1 VYTLAKSAE
10 KYFRDYVRG
19 GGKDNRKKQVARMI
33 EFLDWAESV
42 DNVRALHGLGKNHV
56 IGFWKS
62 HRELSD
68 ATAYK
73 YWLAI
78 SKLWE
83 WLDKHEA
90 PPKPF
95 KADKRL
101 LPKPEQNP
109 AGNFFPNIGSA
120 IKFTRESQSMSLLK
134 LANLTG
140 CDLMAIE
147 EIEAGN
153 LLNASTSDVQN
164 LLGILGIQ
172 LFVPRN
178 K

>member
-1 VYTLAKSAE
+1 MYTLAKSAE

-62 HRELSD
+62 HRELSE

-83 WLDKHEA
+83 WLGKHEA

-95 KADKRL
+95 KADNRL
-101 LPKPEQNP
+101 LPKFEQNS
-109 AGNFFPNIGSA
+109 AGHFFRDSGSA
-120 IKFTRESQSMSLLK
+120 IKSARESQSMSVLK
-134 LANLTG
+134 LGNLTG

-153 LLNASTSDVQN
+153 LSNASASDVQN

-172 LFVPRN
+172 LFVPSN

>member
-1 VYTLAKSAE
+1 MYTLAKSAE

-83 WLDKHEA
+83 WLGKHEA

-95 KADKRL
+95 KADQRL
-101 LPKPEQNP
+101 LPKSKQHP
-109 AGNFFPNIGSA
+109 AGNLFREIGLA
-120 IKFTRESQSMSLLK
+120 TKFARESQSMSELK
-134 LANLTG
+134 LGNLTG

-153 LLNASTSDVQN
+153 LSNASALDVQN
-164 LLGILGIQ
+164 MLRILGIE
-172 LFVPRN
+172 LFVPN
-178 K
+178 YK

>member
-1 VYTLAKSAE
+1 MYTLAKSAE

-83 WLDKHEA
+83 WLGKHET

-101 LPKPEQNP
+101 LPKSEQHP
-109 AGNFFPNIGSA
+109 DWNFFKEIGLA
-120 IKFTRESQSMSLLK
+120 IKSARESQSMSVLK
-134 LANLTG
+134 LSNLTG
-140 CDLMAIE
+140 CDLMMIE

-153 LLNASTSDVQN
+153 LSNTSASDIQN